1 MTVRK
6 TFLFILAAALFCSG
20 AGPSF
25 DSSLY
30 RYLAPIEVTGSG
42 YVSFTIPPAVYD
54 KANPNLSDLRIS
66 DGGAAEVPYVI
77 WSNSRTS
84 ERKKIET
91 IILNTSY
98 IPRSYTTFTLDVGD
112 TGMTTNNI
120 TVTTSSTDFVRR
132 ITVEGSPDNRKFAL
146 LKDNDYIF
154 DLTSDHNIKNLAI
167 SYPTTDY
174 RYLKVTIWDD
184 GEEPLVAVG
193 GEIFFLEDIKGE
205 SEIIPSTMTTV
216 EKKTGKPVTELTLDL
231 SSKNVPTS
239 TVTLS
244 LADTNFKRDVTLLSS
259 NVDKPEEYRE
269 ISRTSIYS
277 IQTQRFS
284 RSNTTIEYPETQ
296 ARYLKI
302 IIENE
307 NNAPLT
313 IFGATVSGVPRKV
326 TFSAAPDTGNTYT
339 LYVGNPR
346 IESPSYDIAQ
356 VFPYIDRDSFIPVSL
371 GTVVENPGYIPGS
384 DLPMSERYP
393 WILWGAIGLMILV
406 FGVIIIRMMMRLA
419 KEPRP

>member
-6 TFLFILAAALFCSG
+6 TFLFILAAALFCSA

-25 DSSLY
+25 DPSLY

-42 YVSFTIPPAVYD
+42 YVFFTIPSAIYD
-54 KANPNLSDLRIS
+54 RANPNLSDLRIS

-154 DLTSDHNIKNLAI
+154 DLTSDHNIKNFAI

-184 GEEPLVAVG
+184 GEEPLLEVG

-205 SEIIPSTMTTV
+205 SEIVPSTMTTV

-239 TVTLS
+239 TVTLLLS
-244 LADTNFKRDVTLLSS
+244 DTNFKRDVTLLSS
-259 NVDKPEEYRE
+259 NVDKSGEYRE

-284 RSNTTIEYPETQ
+284 RLNTTIEYPETQ

-307 NNAPLT
+307 NNTPLT

-326 TFSAAPDTGNTYT
+326 TFSADPSTSNIYT

-371 GTVVENPGYIPGS
+371 GTVVENRDYIPGS

-406 FGVIIIRMMMRLA
+406 FGIIIIRMMTRLA
-419 KEPRP
+419 KEPKP

>member
-1 MTVRK
+1 MKVRK
-6 TFLFILAAALFCSG
+6 TFLFIFAAALLCSG
-20 AGPSF
+20 AAPSF

-42 YVSFTIPPAVYD
+42 YVFFTIPPVIYD

-66 DGGAAEVPYVI
+66 EGLAEIPYVI
-77 WSNSRTS
+77 WSNTRKS

-91 IILNTSY
+91 NILNTSY

-112 TGMTTNNI
+112 TGVVTNDV
-120 TVTTSSTDFVRR
+120 TVTTSSADFVRR
-132 ITVEGSPDNRKFAL
+132 VTVEGSPDNKKFAV
-146 LKDNDYIF
+146 LKNNDYIF
-154 DLTSDHNIKNLAI
+154 DLTSNRNLKNLTI
-167 SYPTTDY
+167 SYPATDY

-184 GEEPLVAVG
+184 GEEPLIEVG

-205 SEIIPSTMTTV
+205 SETIPSTMTIE
-216 EKKTGKPVTELTLDL
+216 EKKTDKPVTELTFDL
-231 SSKNVPTS
+231 SSKNVPSS

-244 LADTNFKRDVTLLSS
+244 LADTNFKRDLTLLSS
-259 NVDKPEEYRE
+259 NVDKPEEYKE

-326 TFSAAPDTGNTYT
+326 TFSADPGISSTYT

-371 GTVVENPGYIPGS
+371 GTVVENTGYMPGS

-406 FGVIIIRMMMRLA
+406 FGAIIIRMMMRLA
-419 KEPRP
+419 KEPKP